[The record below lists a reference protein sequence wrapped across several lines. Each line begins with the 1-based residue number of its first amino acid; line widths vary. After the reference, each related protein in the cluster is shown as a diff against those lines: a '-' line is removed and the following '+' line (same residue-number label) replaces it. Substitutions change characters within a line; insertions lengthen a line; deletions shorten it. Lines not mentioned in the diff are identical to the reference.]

1 MYKYIE
7 QGSYGGCLASERI
20 ICMEYYAK
28 SKKVQFTSE
37 RINEIKKNMK
47 NIEECLKENL
57 TETDVEILN
66 SSITDIAEKTEE
78 KQKTLKEHHKDIVT
92 CAEMFFLEYG
102 EYFTE
107 KEKKLVVEACRI
119 HDLGKVNL
127 VFQAMICPKLA
138 EKFHI
143 DVRKTQQIPHGFLSA
158 VTISLDEFDDLSEL
172 FSDKDF
178 GPFITAVY
186 YHHDREDHYNSPAIR
201 KYAEKYY
208 MKQIEEY
215 LNRKI
220 RKLNCSNLDDLLFR
234 NNVYTGKYIP
244 DSNAWKEYLLI
255 KGLLNKFDYTVSAGY
270 ENAESAID
278 LHEKKLVKNIEKF
291 LNGKEL
297 RPAQKFMK
305 MNRDKNL
312 IVIAPTGSG
321 KTEASLLW
329 MNGEKS
335 FYTLPLKV
343 SSNAIYLRIKENY
356 EYKDVALL
364 HSDAMAVYLREYNG
378 NEDIGEKYERSKM
391 LSQPLT
397 VCTVDQLFRF
407 VYRALGTEI
416 FAATLKY
423 SKLVLDEIQAYEP
436 RVIATII
443 YGLKMIQEMG
453 GKFAI
458 ITATFPP
465 VLKYFMEQYGLVEGK
480 QYIFKDF
487 TGKEYQVEKYPRH
500 KVEIRHS
507 EMNLDEIRL
516 RGKNR
521 KVLVICNTVSKAQK
535 LYKKLEGENVWL
547 LHSKYIRRDRA
558 FLERKIME
566 FSESGESGIWI
577 TTQIVEASLDIDFDI
592 LYTEMCTADSLL
604 QRMGRCNRKGRYC
617 PNEANIVVFDNRNGV
632 SEGKRRSVYEDK
644 LYDRSLELL
653 SKYEHILFS
662 EDKKTAYMN
671 EVYSV
676 DGVKETI
683 YFENIQKDLKLFSEI
698 HPTEYSADDAE
709 VRDIRSVTI
718 VPENVYVENQ
728 NLFEYGVEFLKKPNM
743 SREARSLIKS
753 KLENLTLSLNLY
765 QKFPAEV
772 DRTTIGL
779 SENRKITDIHR
790 AQYNYEFDIESGK
803 GRGILFDEQ
812 LELDGIFV

>member
-1 MYKYIE
+1 
-7 QGSYGGCLASERI
+7 
-20 ICMEYYAK
+20 MEYYAK

-143 DVRKTQQIPHGFLSA
+143 DVRKTSQIPHGFLSA

-558 FLERKIME
+558 FLERKIMG

-592 LYTEMCTADSLL
+592 LYTEMCTYS
-604 QRMGRCNRKGRYC
+604 GS
-617 PNEANIVVFDNRNGV
+617 VV
-632 SEGKRRSVYEDK
+632 
-644 LYDRSLELL
+644 
-653 SKYEHILFS
+653 
-662 EDKKTAYMN
+662 KT
-671 EVYSV
+671 
-676 DGVKETI
+676 
-683 YFENIQKDLKLFSEI
+683 
-698 HPTEYSADDAE
+698 
-709 VRDIRSVTI
+709 
-718 VPENVYVENQ
+718 
-728 NLFEYGVEFLKKPNM
+728 
-743 SREARSLIKS
+743 
-753 KLENLTLSLNLY
+753 
-765 QKFPAEV
+765 
-772 DRTTIGL
+772 
-779 SENRKITDIHR
+779 KI
-790 AQYNYEFDIESGK
+790 
-803 GRGILFDEQ
+803 
-812 LELDGIFV
+812 

>member
-1 MYKYIE
+1 
-7 QGSYGGCLASERI
+7 
-20 ICMEYYAK
+20 MEYYAK

-143 DVRKTQQIPHGFLSA
+143 DVRKTSQIPHGFLSA

-683 YFENIQKDLKLFSEI
+683 YFENIQKGLKLFSEI
-698 HPTEYSADDAE
+698 HPTEYSADEAE

>member
-1 MYKYIE
+1 MLQKGLYVWSTM
-7 QGSYGGCLASERI
+7 QSQ
-20 ICMEYYAK
+20 
-28 SKKVQFTSE
+28 KKVQFTSE

-558 FLERKIME
+558 FLERKIMG

-698 HPTEYSADDAE
+698 HPTEYSADEAE

-779 SENRKITDIHR
+779 SENRKITGIHR

>member
-1 MYKYIE
+1 
-7 QGSYGGCLASERI
+7 
-20 ICMEYYAK
+20 MEYYAK

-143 DVRKTQQIPHGFLSA
+143 DVRKTSQIPHGFLSA

-558 FLERKIME
+558 FLERKIMG

-698 HPTEYSADDAE
+698 HPTEYSADEAE

-772 DRTTIGL
+772 DRST
-779 SENRKITDIHR
+779 
-790 AQYNYEFDIESGK
+790 
-803 GRGILFDEQ
+803 
-812 LELDGIFV
+812 V